1 MIYNIDYYLP
11 IGIFI
16 LNFFILL
23 KKTKIIYTKI
33 LIIITNF
40 WLILYLI
47 NNYFEIRIYFFSL
60 DSMLD
65 RNTII
70 SILFHSFLL
79 LSISTLLY
87 NLIIELLKKFYKN
100 CTIDYTIILSNTICL
115 VAVYFIYD
123 WLIYIV
129 DKNLENVDLQI
140 SIISTLLF
148 VSLFLIGNSILTIGL
163 NLAKDLS
170 HISQ

>member
-87 NLIIELLKKFYKN
+87 CIASVEMVQLIFLKLNSLTVFLLLSYFMSIERRY
-100 CTIDYTIILSNTICL
+100 CL
-115 VAVYFIYD
+115 GKEISAT
-123 WLIYIV
+123 V
-129 DKNLENVDLQI
+129 DPGRK
-140 SIISTLLF
+140 
-148 VSLFLIGNSILTIGL
+148 VSDSARG
-163 NLAKDLS
+163 
-170 HISQ
+170 